1 MVDLSSSL
9 QENNLL
15 HQDSAGSFATVAC
28 AFRRSVFATAG
39 IITFSEY
46 QLREQYLG
54 KVIKSKKRLVA
65 AIMVD
70 LSVTKTSKSQ
80 PLFA

>member
-15 HQDSAGSFATVAC
+15 QQDSAGSFATVAC

-54 KVIKSKKRLVA
+54 KVIKGHSMSIQQVFSTDPLRL
-65 AIMVD
+65 
-70 LSVTKTSKSQ
+70 
-80 PLFA
+80 F